1 MDILTAI
8 GVGILLVVFIVVMYK
23 MIAATTRVVPQEQQ
37 LVIYRLGRF
46 HRVAGPGLVQ
56 VIPRLERVVRT
67 IEVRDHPIEVTVTG
81 IFAYGVP
88 NDLTLNLWCSF
99 DVVRAAGGDR
109 ARLAEFVQIRD
120 DERRRQ
126 VEVKMRE
133 ALVEQVAEL
142 QKWMPLPKGA
152 TTLEGVIALVPGS
165 DRYNALMAGVKSR
178 LEQTLPSVGVILDTS
193 KNITLMGRGLS
204 NEIIEA
210 IQQKRSVDISGKV
223 LMDYAAKLKQD
234 FPAISD
240 AVVAQILGSIPGV
253 ELGDFQRLRLEKE
266 RGEAEVEADVEY
278 ELPEDGSPRVN
289 VIAKPK
295 TVSRKTTKERDVESP
310 ADAKSA
316 AHAADEHLRESDW
329 AVLKRVPR
337 RNRDQRMRT

>member
-1 MDILTAI
+1 
-8 GVGILLVVFIVVMYK
+8 
-23 MIAATTRVVPQEQQ
+23 
-37 LVIYRLGRF
+37 
-46 HRVAGPGLVQ
+46 
-56 VIPRLERVVRT
+56 VVRT
-67 IEVRDHPIEVTVTG
+67 IEVRDHPIEVTVPG

-109 ARLAEFVQIRD
+109 AKLAEFVQIRD

-142 QKWMPLPKGA
+142 QKWMPLSKGA
-152 TTLEGVIALVPGS
+152 TTLDGVIALVPGG
-165 DRYNALMAGVKSR
+165 DRYNALMAGVKSQ

-193 KNITLMGRGLS
+193 KNITLTGRGLS
-204 NEIIEA
+204 KEIIEA

-234 FPAISD
+234 FPGISD

-253 ELGDFQRLRLEKE
+253 DLGDFQRLRLEKE
-266 RGEAEVEADVEY
+266 RGEVEVEADVEY

-295 TVSRKTTKERDVESP
+295 MASRKTTKERDVGSP
-310 ADAKSA
+310 TDDKSA
-316 AHAADEHLRESDW
+316 AHAADEHLREGDW

-337 RNRDQRMRT
+337 RSPDQRMRA